1 MAQQMFSD
9 EYSEYISECSNWI
22 AALGI
27 DGNIDFVK
35 LKCKLSHNSEPTDPG
50 QTCESNCL
58 TRAEY
63 CISIVEPKQIQ

>member
-27 DGNIDFVK
+27 DGNIDFVSTSVSSVTAES
-35 LKCKLSHNSEPTDPG
+35 LLTPDGLANRLAAREQSILPVNS
-50 QTCESNCL
+50 
-58 TRAEY
+58 
-63 CISIVEPKQIQ
+63 